1 MAFSEAVKQSAKRK
15 AHFKC
20 CICQRPSVSLEAHH
34 IISESDGGPDTED
47 NAAPLCPTCHA
58 EYGANPEKRT
68 AIRVQRDFWYEI
80 CERRYVLDSRK
91 LDRIIELLEGDTAK
105 DTGFQEFAIRVTNT
119 DPETHTRTIPAS
131 VVIEVPTA
139 TAHAEALPPTVISR
153 VDATGKAL
161 PREVKVEGSLAHAT
175 VTNHDE
181 DEWDEEDFQQ
191 EPRTE
196 IEILEALEKL
206 FDQIWYNR
214 HWYHRTE
221 IEEGKAHVTPEIW
234 TMMLA
239 AAARV
244 EEKYKD
250 DSEALGPWSDLEW
263 GMLNGKMSALRW
275 ALGDEWDFLDT

>member
-1 MAFSEAVKQSAKRK
+1 MGFSEALKLSAKRK

-20 CICQRPSVSLEAHH
+20 CICQRHSVSLEAHH
-34 IISESDGGPDTED
+34 IIPESDGGPDTEE

-80 CERRYVLDSRK
+80 CERRYAPDSKAMER
-91 LDRIIELLEGDTAK
+91 LARLLEGTTAAI
-105 DTGFQEFAIRVTNT
+105 TGFQEFASRVT
-119 DPETHTRTIPAS
+119 DPEPVIHTRTVPAS
-131 VVIEVPTA
+131 VAIEVPTA
-139 TAHAEALPPTVISR
+139 TAHADALPPTVH
-153 VDATGKAL
+153 VT
-161 PREVKVEGSLAHAT
+161 AHDSGTIHSEESAT
-175 VTNHDE
+175 VEIMESE
-181 DEWDEEDFQQ
+181 DEWDEEDFQL

-196 IEILEALEKL
+196 IEILEALEEL

-214 HWYHRTE
+214 HWGHRID
-221 IEEGKAHVTPEIW
+221 IEEGRDTVNSGIW
-234 TMMLA
+234 KQALA

-250 DSEALGPWSDLEW
+250 DPEALGPWSDFEW

-275 ALGDEWDFLDT
+275 ILGDEWDFLDT